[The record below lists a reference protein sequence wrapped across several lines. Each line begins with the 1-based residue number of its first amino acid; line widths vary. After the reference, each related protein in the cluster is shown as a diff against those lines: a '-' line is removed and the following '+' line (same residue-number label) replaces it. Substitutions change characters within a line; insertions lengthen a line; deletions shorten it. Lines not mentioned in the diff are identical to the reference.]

1 MLRRKLLLMLGSLVV
16 LLLVAALCAVLLL
29 HNVLGDLDHLRTA
42 ASAGCFQANKL
53 ASTITAVEVELND
66 ITLNKDAH
74 LDGLI
79 EHVEQLELQVAELG
93 EFYVMRTEGSA
104 AFDRLNELLPVFIRH
119 VGDLATTQDP
129 ELSAVHTAK
138 ALQAS
143 VAMRNEIAQLGSIS
157 QAHMRAEQAQVTSK
171 FRWIVLGVVVV
182 FLVVINVAIA
192 TLIRAATMVLRPVDN
207 LVDASRRLA
216 HEEFDHRVQ
225 IAQHDE
231 FDELGQAYNHLAE
244 QLQLNEQRK
253 LETLQY
259 VARTLNHE
267 LNNAISIIEMQLS
280 VVARSSEDRGPMERP
295 LKEIRDALRRMS
307 GTVHAL
313 TKIRRIVLTDYLEG
327 VKMLDLQRSAAED
340 QGSEEPVGSSSLRS
354 DA

>member
-1 MLRRKLLLMLGSLVV
+1 MLRRKLMLTLGSLVA
-16 LLLVAALCAVLLL
+16 LLLLAAVCAILLL
-29 HNVLGDLDHLRTA
+29 QDVLQDLDHLSTA

-66 ITLNKDAH
+66 ITLNDDAH

-79 EHVEQLELQVAELG
+79 EQVDLLEDQVAELG
-93 EFYVMRTEGSA
+93 EFYVTQTDGRE
-104 AFDRLNELLPVFIRH
+104 AFDRLNELLPTFIRH
-119 VGDLATTQDP
+119 VGNLATTQDP
-129 ELSAVHTAK
+129 ELSAIHTAQ
-138 ALQAS
+138 ALQTS
-143 VAMRNEIAQLGSIS
+143 VAMRNEIAELGNIS
-157 QAHMRAEQAQVTSK
+157 QVHMRAEQAQVTSK

-182 FLVVINVAIA
+182 FLVAINVAIA
-192 TLIRAATMVLRPVDN
+192 MLLRAASMVLRPVDR

-231 FDELGQAYNHLAE
+231 FDELAQAYNHLAE

-267 LNNAISIIEMQLS
+267 LNNAISIIEMQLN
-280 VVARSSEDRGPMERP
+280 VVARSSDDHAAMERP

-313 TKIRRIVLTDYLEG
+313 TRIRRIVLTDYLEG
-327 VKMLDLQRSAAED
+327 MQMLDLQRSAEED
-340 QGSEEPVGSSSLRS
+340 QGSREPVGSRSLRS